1 MVTEEIV
8 KFLKNNLDI
17 FAWSHEDMLSID
29 GGMIEHRLNVD
40 PRKNPIQQRQRV
52 FALERNRVVTK
63 EVEKLLAVDFIREV
77 YYLEWLANVIMVKKS
92 NRKWRM
98 CVDFTYLNNA
108 CPKDSFPLLR
118 IDYLVDSTT
127 RHELLTLWMHF
138 QDIIR
143 YV

>member
-1 MVTEEIV
+1 
-8 KFLKNNLDI
+8 
-17 FAWSHEDMLSID
+17 MLSID

-92 NRKWRM
+92 NRKWRIY
-98 CVDFTYLNNA
+98 VDFTYLNNA

-127 RHELLTLWMHF
+127 SDELLTLWMHF
-138 QDIIR
+138 
-143 YV
+143 

>member
-1 MVTEEIV
+1 MVKEEIV

-40 PRKNPIQQRQRV
+40 PRKNPIQQRRRV

-98 CVDFTYLNNA
+98 
-108 CPKDSFPLLR
+108 
-118 IDYLVDSTT
+118 
-127 RHELLTLWMHF
+127 
-138 QDIIR
+138 
-143 YV
+143 